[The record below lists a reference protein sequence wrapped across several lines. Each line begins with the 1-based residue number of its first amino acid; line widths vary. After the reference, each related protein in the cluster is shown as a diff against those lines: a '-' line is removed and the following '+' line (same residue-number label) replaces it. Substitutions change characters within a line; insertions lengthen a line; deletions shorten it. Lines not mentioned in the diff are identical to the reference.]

1 MISGALERWYFGRWL
16 FTADLFFGI
25 VVTAGAFYG
34 LRGSAHFIADLL
46 DKDGTALY
54 GAFLSAL
61 TALLGFA
68 IASVS
73 IIAGLVGS
81 EPFFDLRQDEHYE
94 DFWAT
99 FSWSIR
105 FLGIAVLLSLVAIF
119 LNKMPRPQMPML
131 FATVAII
138 LTCTS
143 SLFRSGLNLELV
155 LAAARKAQ
163 KKRERHAATQA
174 MGVPDPT
181 P

>member
-1 MISGALERWYFGRWL
+1 MIARMLERWYFGRWL
-16 FTADLFFGI
+16 FTADLSFGLAL
-25 VVTAGAFYG
+25 TAGSFYAF
-34 LRGSAHFIADLL
+34 RGAASCIADLL

-54 GAFLSAL
+54 GAFLAAL

-73 IIAGLVGS
+73 IIAGLIGN
-81 EPFFDLRQDEHYE
+81 EPFFELRQDEHYE

-105 FLGIAVLLSLVAIF
+105 FLGVAVLVSLAAIF
-119 LNKMPRPQMPML
+119 LNKIPGPQMPML
-131 FATVAII
+131 FATIAII
-138 LTCTS
+138 FTCTS

-163 KKRERHAATQA
+163 KTREIQTATREPVQ
-174 MGVPDPT
+174 
-181 P
+181 

>member
-1 MISGALERWYFGRWL
+1 MIIRVLERWYFGRWL

-25 VVTAGAFYG
+25 VVTVGAFYAF
-34 LRGSAHFIADLL
+34 RDSAHTIAELL
-46 DKDGTALY
+46 DRDGTALY
-54 GAFLSAL
+54 GAFLAAL

-105 FLGIAVLLSLVAIF
+105 FLGVAVLLSLVAIF
-119 LNKMPRPQMPML
+119 LNKMPRAEMPTL
-131 FATVAII
+131 FATLAII
-138 LTCTS
+138 LTCSS

-163 KKRERHAATQA
+163 KKREKHAATRA
-174 MGVPDPT
+174 MNSPDPT